1 MKELQM
7 WTYSTQ
13 AYRMIPVFMGVMACL
28 VTISSLLAV
37 WNTSIIIKNSK
48 QNKLNLSEFKIE
60 PCKHP
65 ENRREYTMVPLRT
78 IASIWEKCGMCGRMI
93 SSREVERIKEDDA
106 NRGIP
111 KLIRPAWFDLPI
123 SKV

>member
-1 MKELQM
+1 
-7 WTYSTQ
+7 
-13 AYRMIPVFMGVMACL
+13 
-28 VTISSLLAV
+28 
-37 WNTSIIIKNSK
+37 
-48 QNKLNLSEFKIE
+48 
-60 PCKHP
+60 
-65 ENRREYTMVPLRT
+65 
-78 IASIWEKCGMCGRMI
+78 MCGRMI